1 MDFTLKRSCPTELK
15 AALLE
20 NSRAAPNTEYKG
32 AWKEGASMIDTDVMR
47 LRQLRSAAL
56 RARAL
61 ARVLNAYSLNSNS
74 RNAIFA
80 RSAVI
85 FWSIARIATGQLRAH
100 PFLDYQKGPSRLR
113 DLADHA
119 ISVLTAQRRGRR
131 FSALALELQR
141 VVREVNDA
149 RALTR
154 LPDLSDSLGRSQQLL
169 RRLAA
174 ELDSQVRVEL
184 GTNLV
189 NANVAG
195 ARAETGGGTVNAMA
209 GQDNWPY
216 LAI

>member
-1 MDFTLKRSCPTELK
+1 MACTLKRSSPTELE
-15 AALLE
+15 AAPLE
-20 NSRAAPNTEYKG
+20 NSRAAPNTDYKG
-32 AWKEGASMIDTDVMR
+32 AWKEGTGMIDTDVMR
-47 LRQLRSAAL
+47 LRQLRNAAL

-61 ARVLNAYSLNSNS
+61 ARALNANSLNTNS

-100 PFLDYQKGPSRLR
+100 PFLDYQKGPSQIR
-113 DLADHA
+113 DLADRA
-119 ISVLTAQRRGRR
+119 VSALAAQRRGRR

-141 VVREVNDA
+141 VVREVNDV

-184 GTNLV
+184 GTNPV
-189 NANVAG
+189 TAANAAS
-195 ARAETGGGTVNAMA
+195 ARSGGGTVNPMA